1 MEWVAPASYALNLHA
16 LPVLACAPLVVA
28 LGLFMLARERGSPV
42 GVVYFLLMLAIGAWF
57 VGIGVGYLALEVETA
72 RPWHRLAHV
81 GVSFIP
87 ALALHFAWSFA
98 RPDARRRWQLAAVWA
113 GSGAFAV
120 LGAASSWYY
129 GEPHRYPWGL
139 YPGFTVYGVAFLVFF
154 AATFVRLFSLLRRA
168 GRGLHR
174 TVTAIRRARLLAM
187 AFAVGCLGSVD
198 FVPGYGVAIYPFG
211 YVPVAVSVVIAT
223 YIIVRYRLL
232 DVTAELAARQI
243 LETINDG
250 LFVLDQDGY
259 IRVVNDTL
267 LEIIGEPREA
277 LIGRRIPR
285 ALRQLLTPAELASI
299 RAGVP
304 MHNREIEYRRRDGTL
319 LTLSFAMSVLRTGT
333 SDPVAYVC
341 VLRDISEQKRTES
354 RIRFLAYYD
363 NLTSLPNRQQ
373 FEEQVR
379 RALVRAAHAQRM
391 VALLFLD
398 IDHFKRVN
406 DTLGHMH
413 GDALLQAIAGRLV
426 GCIRKARPGAPED
439 SAVIARLGGD
449 EFIAALYDL
458 ESQDDAARVA
468 ERVLAAVSEPVRLDA
483 HEVSVTASLGI
494 SIYPYDGNDVEAL
507 MKHADAAMYQAKEA
521 GRNSF
526 FFYDRA
532 MNATM
537 LNRLAIEAR
546 LRKALENGSL
556 SLHYQPQLALHDN
569 EVQGVEALLRW
580 NDPELGTVAPESF
593 IPIAEDTGLILPIGE
608 WVLRTA
614 CAQARAWL
622 DAGIPLGRIAVNI
635 SGRQFRDRDLVA
647 RVRAAL
653 AAARLEPRYLEL
665 ELTESVVMQ
674 DALHTRRTLAA
685 LKAMGVHLSI
695 DDFGTGYSSLS
706 YLRSFPIDTLK
717 IDRSFV
723 RDIAADAD
731 TEAIVSAIIAM
742 ARSLKLGVVGEGV
755 ETEAQ
760 RAFLLAHGCKRVQ
773 GFLYCEPLPPS
784 ELESWLRAQAM
795 RAAP

>member
-16 LPVLACAPLVVA
+16 LPVLACAPLIVA
-28 LGLFMLARERGSPV
+28 LGIFMLVRERASSV
-42 GVVYFLLMLAIGAWF
+42 GVTYFLLMLAIGAWF
-57 VGIGVGYLALEVETA
+57 VGIGVGYLALDAETA

-81 GVSFIP
+81 GLSFIP
-87 ALALHFAWSFA
+87 ALALHFVWSFA
-98 RPDARRRWQLAAVWA
+98 RPDARRRWQPVAVWA
-113 GSGAFAV
+113 GSAAFAV
-120 LGAASSWYY
+120 LGATSWYY

-139 YPGFTVYGVAFLVFF
+139 YPNLTAYSAAFLVFF
-154 AATFVRLFSLLRRA
+154 AAVFARLFGLLRRA

-174 TVTAIRRARLLAM
+174 TVTAIRRVRLLAL
-187 AFAVGCLGSVD
+187 AFTIGCVGAVD
-198 FVPGYGVAIYPFG
+198 FLPGYGIGIYPFG
-211 YVPVAVSVVIAT
+211 YVPVGASVAVIT

-232 DVTAELAARQI
+232 DVTVELAARQI

-250 LFVLDQDGY
+250 LFVLDQEGY

-267 LEIIGEPREA
+267 LEIVGEPREA

-285 ALRQLLTPAELASI
+285 SLRRLLTPEELASI

-304 MHNREIEYRRRDGTL
+304 MHNREIEYRRRDGTV
-319 LTLSFAMSVLRTGT
+319 LTLSFAMSVLRTSA

-341 VLRDISEQKRTES
+341 VLRDISEQKRAES

-373 FEEQVR
+373 FEEEVR

-458 ESQDDAARVA
+458 ENQEDAARVA
-468 ERVLAAVSEPVRLDA
+468 ERVLAAVSEPVRLDE

-494 SIYPYDGNDVEAL
+494 SIYPYDGHDVETL

-532 MNATM
+532 MNASM

-546 LRKALENGSL
+546 LHKALENGSL
-556 SLHYQPQLALHDN
+556 SLHYQPLISMHDSA
-569 EVQGVEALLRW
+569 VQGVEALLRW
-580 NDPELGTVAPESF
+580 NDPELGPVPPESF

-622 DAGIPLGRIAVNI
+622 DAGIPVGRIAVNI

-647 RVRAAL
+647 RVSAAL

-723 RDIAADAD
+723 RDIASDAD

-773 GFLYCEPLPPS
+773 GFLYCEPLPPT
-784 ELESWLRAQAM
+784 ELERWLRAQAA
-795 RAAP
+795 RVAL